1 MQKDTLASCSLGG
14 CGCSSSALG
23 GGAAAILL
31 LLLPQLRLAPSSPR
45 KTCLLLSHHHLDHST
60 LTSSKKK
67 FLEEES
73 PTRSISR
80 SLQFDGTETAK
91 EPEPASPNSRSG
103 QEESKNPH
111 EEGKNN
117 QSPTNPTS
125 QQWKKVAEKSSK
137 HNGKKRRK
145 SEMVRCSYKTESV
158 IPHKRASPS
167 S

>member
-1 MQKDTLASCSLGG
+1 MKCWNPNIMASGHGGGLVMQKDTLASCSLGG

-31 LLLPQLRLAPSSPR
+31 LPPQLRLPPSSPR

-67 FLEEES
+67 LLEEES

-91 EPEPASPNSRSG
+91 EPASPNSRSG
-103 QEESKNPH
+103 QEAKKQEPSRGRKEQSINHPPTRLRNSGKGSREKQQAQRK
-111 EEGKNN
+111 EE
-117 QSPTNPTS
+117 
-125 QQWKKVAEKSSK
+125 E
-137 HNGKKRRK
+137 
-145 SEMVRCSYKTESV
+145 EEEE
-158 IPHKRASPS
+158 I
-167 S
+167 